1 MDNAGHCNGKTEVL
15 LVNNRH
21 ASRRYER
28 LYYVLSK
35 RMERR
40 ALKLITALL
49 ILLVFYQLLLLVP
62 NMKKNMTSIDR
73 LEGTPIQMQTVH
85 EQ

>member
-1 MDNAGHCNGKTEVL
+1 M
-15 LVNNRH
+15 NNRRH

-49 ILLVFYQLLLLVP
+49 ILLVIYQLILLVP
-62 NMKKNMTSIDR
+62 DIKKNMTSIDR
-73 LEGTPIQMQTVH
+73 LEGTPIQMQKVH
-85 EQ
+85 E

>member
-1 MDNAGHCNGKTEVL
+1 M
-15 LVNNRH
+15 NNRH

-28 LYYVLSK
+28 LYIVLSK

-40 ALKLITALL
+40 ALKLITTLL
-49 ILLVFYQLLLLVP
+49 ILLVIYQLLLLVP
-62 NMKKNMTSIDR
+62 DMKKNMTSIDR
-73 LEGTPIQMQTVH
+73 LEGTPIQIQTVH

>member
-1 MDNAGHCNGKTEVL
+1 M
-15 LVNNRH
+15 NNRH

-40 ALKLITALL
+40 VLILISSLL
-49 ILLVFYQLLLLVP
+49 ILLVIYQLLLLVP
-62 NMKKNMTSIDR
+62 DMKKNMTSIDR
-73 LEGTPIQMQTVH
+73 LEGTPIQMQTLH
-85 EQ
+85 E

>member
-1 MDNAGHCNGKTEVL
+1 M
-15 LVNNRH
+15 NNRN

-40 ALKLITALL
+40 ALLLITALL
-49 ILLVFYQLLLLVP
+49 VLLVIYQLLLLVP
-62 NMKKNMTSIDR
+62 DMKKNMTSIDR

-85 EQ
+85 EQSHH

>member
-1 MDNAGHCNGKTEVL
+1 M
-15 LVNNRH
+15 NNRH

-40 ALKLITALL
+40 ALILITALL
-49 ILLVFYQLLLLVP
+49 IMLVIYQLLLLVP
-62 NMKKNMTSIDR
+62 DMKKNMTSIDR

-85 EQ
+85 EQSHH